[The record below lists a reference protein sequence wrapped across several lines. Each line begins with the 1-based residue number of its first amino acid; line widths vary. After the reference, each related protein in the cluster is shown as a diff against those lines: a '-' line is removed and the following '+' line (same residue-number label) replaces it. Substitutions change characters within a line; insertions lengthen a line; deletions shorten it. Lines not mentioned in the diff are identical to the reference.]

1 MSIEVKL
8 YACLDIYVWNIYIAI
23 GDNEKVR
30 SRFYEKIL
38 RIVYNDLLPIYKR
51 EREREIEKK
60 RGAKRIIK
68 REREREREK
77 IGGENKKI
85 ISSGKWKKGEKKTN
99 GSK

>member
-1 MSIEVKL
+1 MKRYDQDFMKKFYVL
-8 YACLDIYVWNIYIAI
+8 YIMIYCQYIR
-23 GDNEKVR
+23 E
-30 SRFYEKIL
+30 
-38 RIVYNDLLPIYKR
+38 R

-85 ISSGKWKKGEKKTN
+85 ISRGKRKNGEKKTN